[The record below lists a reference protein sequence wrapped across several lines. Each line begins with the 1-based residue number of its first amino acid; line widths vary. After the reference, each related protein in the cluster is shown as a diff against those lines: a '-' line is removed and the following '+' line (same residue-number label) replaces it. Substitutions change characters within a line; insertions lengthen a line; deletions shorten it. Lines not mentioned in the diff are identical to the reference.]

1 MAEFVATVHSSHGVG
16 KEDCRAARLDTARSD
31 VVFSP
36 GCLMWGRGM
45 GDEKAYWIA
54 LSRVGGIGAVR
65 FRKLLDAFGSIGD
78 AWRATPEELRGC
90 GIGPAAASAL
100 IEGRTRIDPECELA
114 RVTDAG
120 FGALT
125 WLDEGYPDRLREIA
139 QPPPVLYASGQIEAR
154 DRWAVAVVGTRRPT
168 AYGTSAARDL
178 GRVLA
183 GNGVVVV
190 SGLARGIDAL
200 AHQAALEAGG
210 RTVAV
215 LGSGL
220 DQVYPPE
227 HRGLAARIQSS
238 GAVVSDYPL
247 GTKPDAANFPARN
260 RIISGLAAAV
270 VVVEAGEGSGALITA
285 DFGAEQGREV
295 FAVPGSIYS
304 RSSRGCHRLIEN
316 GARPLIGFEDVL
328 EALNMEAAVM
338 ADHQPERLPEDE
350 TERSV
355 IRCLSA
361 EPVHVDE
368 LHVRSGL
375 PVATLT
381 AALAMLE
388 LKGLARQVG
397 GMHYV
402 RLRETGSPYRVD

>member
-1 MAEFVATVHSSHGVG
+1 
-16 KEDCRAARLDTARSD
+16 
-31 VVFSP
+31 
-36 GCLMWGRGM
+36 M
-45 GDEKAYWIA
+45 GDEKAYWLA

-65 FRKLLDAFGSIGD
+65 FRTLLGAFGSIEA
-78 AWRATPEELRGC
+78 AWQATPEALRASS
-90 GIGPAAASAL
+90 IGPAAVAAL
-100 IEGRTRIDPECELA
+100 VDGRRRIDPEQESA
-114 RVTDAG
+114 RVVEAG
-120 FGALT
+120 YEALT
-125 WLDEGYPDRLREIA
+125 WLDEGYPERLREIA
-139 QPPPVLYASGQIEAR
+139 QPPPVLYANGRIEAR
-154 DRWAVAVVGTRRPT
+154 DRWAVAVVGTRKPT
-168 AYGTSAARDL
+168 AYGISAARDL
-178 GRVLA
+178 GRVLGA
-183 GNGVVVV
+183 NGVLVV
-190 SGLARGIDAL
+190 SGMARGIDAV
-200 AHQAALEAGG
+200 AHLAALEAGG

-227 HRGLAARIQSS
+227 HRTLASRIRSS

-247 GTKPDAANFPARN
+247 GTKPDAANFPPRN

-316 GARPLIGFEDVL
+316 GARPLIAFEDVL

-338 ADHQPERLPEDE
+338 ADHEPERLPEDE

-368 LHVRSGL
+368 LHALSGL

-381 AALAMLE
+381 ATLAMLE
-388 LKGLARQVG
+388 LKGFARQVG

-402 RLRETGSPYRVD
+402 RLHEPGSPYRVD

>member
-1 MAEFVATVHSSHGVG
+1 
-16 KEDCRAARLDTARSD
+16 
-31 VVFSP
+31 
-36 GCLMWGRGM
+36 M
-45 GDEKAYWIA
+45 GDEKEYWLA

-65 FRKLLDAFGSIGD
+65 FRTLLEVFGTIEA
-78 AWRATPEELRGC
+78 AWHAAPEALRGS
-90 GIGPAAASAL
+90 GIGPAAATAL
-100 IEGRTRIDPECELA
+100 IDGRRRIDPQQELA
-114 RVTDAG
+114 RVTAAG
-120 FGALT
+120 FEALT

-139 QPPPVLYASGQIEAR
+139 QPPPVLYADGQIEAR
-154 DRWAVAVVGTRRPT
+154 DRWAVAVVGTRKPS
-168 AYGTSAARDL
+168 AYGISAARDL

-183 GNGVVVV
+183 SNGATIV
-190 SGLARGIDAL
+190 SGMARGIDAV

-227 HRGLAARIQSS
+227 HRSLALRIRSS

-247 GTKPDAANFPARN
+247 GTKPDAANFPPRN

-285 DFGAEQGREV
+285 DFGAEQGRDV

-316 GARPLIGFEDVL
+316 GARVLIGFEDVL

-338 ADHQPERLPEDE
+338 ADHEPQRLPEDE

-368 LHVRSGL
+368 LHALSGL

-381 AALAMLE
+381 ATLAMLE
-388 LKGLARQVG
+388 LKGFARQVG

-402 RLRETGSPYRVD
+402 RLREPGSPYKVD

>member
-1 MAEFVATVHSSHGVG
+1 
-16 KEDCRAARLDTARSD
+16 
-31 VVFSP
+31 
-36 GCLMWGRGM
+36 M
-45 GDEKAYWIA
+45 GDEKAYWLA

-65 FRKLLDAFGSIGD
+65 FRALLETFGSIEAAWSASPD
-78 AWRATPEELRGC
+78 ALRGC
-90 GIGPAAASAL
+90 GIGPAATTAL
-100 IEGRTRIDPECELA
+100 LEGRRQIDPSRELE
-114 RVTDAG
+114 RVRTAG
-120 FGALT
+120 FEALT

-139 QPPPVLYASGQIEAR
+139 QPPPVLYIDGTIEAA
-154 DRWAVAVVGTRRPT
+154 DRWAVAVVGTRKPS
-168 AYGTSAARDL
+168 AYGISAARDL
-178 GRVLA
+178 GRVLSES
-183 GNGVVVV
+183 GVVVI
-190 SGLARGIDAL
+190 SGLARGIDGL

-220 DQVYPPE
+220 DQIYPPE
-227 HRGLAARIQSS
+227 HRGLASRIRAS
-238 GAVVSDYPL
+238 GAIVTDYPL
-247 GTKPDAANFPARN
+247 GTKPDAANFPPRN

-304 RSSRGCHRLIEN
+304 RTSRGCHRLIEN
-316 GARPLIGFEDVL
+316 GARPLTAFSDVL
-328 EALNMEAAVM
+328 EAINMEAAVL
-338 ADHQPERLPEDE
+338 ADHPPARLPENE

-355 IRCLSA
+355 IGCLSA
-361 EPVHVDE
+361 EPIHVDE

-381 AALAMLE
+381 ATLALLE

-402 RLRETGSPYRVD
+402 RLRETGSPYKVD

>member
-1 MAEFVATVHSSHGVG
+1 
-16 KEDCRAARLDTARSD
+16 
-31 VVFSP
+31 
-36 GCLMWGRGM
+36 M
-45 GDEKAYWIA
+45 GNEKAYWLA

-65 FRKLLDAFGSIGD
+65 FRTLLDTFGSMEA
-78 AWRATPEELRGC
+78 AWNASPQALQGC

-100 IEGRTRIDPECELA
+100 VEGRRRIDPAYELD
-114 RVTDAG
+114 RVQKAG
-120 FGALT
+120 YEALT
-125 WLDEGYPDRLREIA
+125 WLDEGYPERLCEIA
-139 QPPPVLYASGQIEAR
+139 QPPPVLYVDGELAPD

-168 AYGTSAARDL
+168 AYGINVARDL
-178 GRVLA
+178 GRILA
-183 GNGVVVV
+183 ESGVVVI

-210 RTVAV
+210 RTIAV

-227 HRGLAARIQSS
+227 HRHLASSIRES
-238 GAVVSDYPL
+238 GAIVTDYPL
-247 GTKPDAANFPARN
+247 GTKPVAANFPPRN
-260 RIISGLAAAV
+260 RLISGLGSAV

-304 RSSRGCHRLIEN
+304 RTSRGCHRLIEN
-316 GARPLIGFEDVL
+316 GARPLAAFTDVL
-328 EALNMEAAVM
+328 EAIHMEAAVL
-338 ADHQPERLPEDE
+338 ADARPEQLPENE

-355 IRCLSA
+355 MGCLSA

-375 PVATLT
+375 PVGTLT
-381 AALAMLE
+381 ATLALLE

-402 RLRETGSPYRVD
+402 RVRDAASPYRVD